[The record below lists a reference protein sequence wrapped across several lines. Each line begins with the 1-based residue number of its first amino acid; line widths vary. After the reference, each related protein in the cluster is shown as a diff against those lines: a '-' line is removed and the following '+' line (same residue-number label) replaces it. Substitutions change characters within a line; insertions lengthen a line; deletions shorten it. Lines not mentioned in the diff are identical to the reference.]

1 MVTSFSSTFKLGTSF
16 TGASVGFSLT
26 GAVPTVTISDT
37 AGVVTSLEISW
48 LLSTLPSTMY

>member
-26 GAVPTVTISDT
+26 DSPGLGFVGEGTLLPTFLISEV
-37 AGVVTSLEISW
+37 G
-48 LLSTLPSTMY
+48 